1 MTAIHNF
8 APEDFPIVL
17 EAIHPETRHVVWSKT
32 IEKPDDIT
40 AIYIP
45 PLRRQLGHPVVMRA
59 RYGNGSMT
67 EEPA

>member
-17 EAIHPETRHVVWSKT
+17 EAIHPETRVVVWTET
-32 IEKPDDIT
+32 IEQPDQIT
-40 AIYIP
+40 ALHVP
-45 PLRRQLGHPVVMRA
+45 PLERQLGHPVVMRA
-59 RYGNGSMT
+59 RYGQGAMI